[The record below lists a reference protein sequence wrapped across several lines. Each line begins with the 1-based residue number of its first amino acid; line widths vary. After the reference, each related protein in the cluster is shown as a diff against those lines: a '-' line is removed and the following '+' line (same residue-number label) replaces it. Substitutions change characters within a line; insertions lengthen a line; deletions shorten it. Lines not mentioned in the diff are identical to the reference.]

1 MRRLAACLALVA
13 AIGSAS
19 AAGVSSDPRAA
30 PPGAYQMDTKH
41 TQVIFAI
48 RHLGITDYYGRFE
61 KFSGTLNFN
70 PAAPEKSAVDVAID
84 TSSVSV
90 MSSELMGELTGAS
103 VFDSAKFPKATFVS
117 TALTR
122 TGPNTGT
129 MTGNLTLHGVTKPV
143 TLNVTFNGGVAN
155 PTSGGYA
162 VGFHAETTIHRP
174 DFGLSSMMWNSFVSD
189 DVKLTIEAMFEQ
201 KKA

>member
-19 AAGVSSDPRAA
+19 AAGVSVDPRAA

-41 TQVIFAI
+41 TQVLFAI

-122 TGPNTGT
+122 TGANTGT

-143 TLNVTFNGGVAN
+143 TLNVTFNGGVSN

-162 VGFHAETTIHRP
+162 VGFHAETTIHRS

>member
-1 MRRLAACLALVA
+1 MRRLAVCLALVA
-13 AIGSAS
+13 VIGSAS
-19 AAGVSSDPRAA
+19 AAGVSTDPRSA
-30 PPGAYQMDTKH
+30 PPGAYQMDLKH
-41 TQVIFAI
+41 TQVVFAI

-70 PAAPEKSAVDVAID
+70 PAAPEKSAVDVSID
-84 TSSVSV
+84 TSSVNV
-90 MSSELMGELTGAS
+90 MSSEIMGELTGAS

-122 TGPNTGT
+122 TGPDTGT
-129 MTGNLTLHGVTKPV
+129 MTGNLTLHGVTKPI
-143 TLNVTFNGGVAN
+143 TMNVTFNGGVAN

-162 VGFHAETTIHRP
+162 VGFHAETTIHRS